1 MKFITAKPTSTDEKL
16 FTVKESEQKRTVDEL
31 MAESKLSPI
40 YYFML
45 VFSAVIVVSGILLNH
60 MGIII
65 AGMLV
70 APILKP
76 ILALSLGIATFN
88 VKLVY
93 RSLLIVILS
102 GIIIVLVGI
111 LLTMLYP
118 AAVDHEITDK
128 IVTFNILFFLIAFFS
143 GMAATLAW
151 TKKNMLEMLSGVAI
165 AVTVM
170 PPLSLIG
177 IAIVHSASD
186 LALKASMIFSHNFLT
201 IVFGSVVIFLIS
213 RFGAKK
219 EVKKE
224 IDKQLKKEE
233 KENNGKK
240 IA

>member
-1 MKFITAKPTSTDEKL
+1 MKFITARPTSTDEKL
-16 FTVKESEQKRTVDEL
+16 FTVKESDKKRTVDEL

-45 VFSAVIVVSGILLNH
+45 IFSAVIVVSGILLNH

-76 ILALSLGIATFN
+76 ILTFSLGIATFN
-88 VKLVY
+88 IKLIY

-102 GIIIVLVGI
+102 AIIIVLVGI
-111 LLTMLYP
+111 LLTILYP

-128 IVTFNILFFLIAFFS
+128 IVVFNILSFLIAFIS

-177 IAIVHSASD
+177 IAIIHSAPE
-186 LALKASMIFSHNFLT
+186 LASRSLMIFGHNFLT
-201 IVFGSVVIFLIS
+201 IVLGSVIIFLIS
-213 RFGAKK
+213 RFGARK

-224 IDKQLKKEE
+224 IEKQLKKEE
-233 KENNGKK
+233 KDTNGK
-240 IA
+240 